1 MKYTNPHT
9 MARWELAATVEPGKV
24 VEVARI
30 VRDRNH
36 RLGEALDRDVK
47 ASQTTPRDVMDAI
60 LRVADAAPETPKE
73 GGAA

>member
-1 MKYTNPHT
+1 MKYTFPQNPHT

-47 ASQTTPRDVMDAI
+47 ASQTTP
-60 LRVADAAPETPKE
+60 TPCK
-73 GGAA
+73 AF